1 MSSRSQQA
9 KGMIPKSNSFRGS
22 YRLVF
27 PGDEEVYECPVCGYL
42 LRDDKDFES
51 YHKKDACTS
60 CVDIYYYINADRWE
74 KGWRPDRNEVR
85 KNEF

>member
-9 KGMIPKSNSFRGS
+9 KGTIPKSNSFRGS
-22 YRLVF
+22 YRLIF
-27 PGDEEVYECPVCGYL
+27 PNIEEVYVCPVCGYL

-51 YHKKDACTS
+51 YHEKDACTS
-60 CVDIYYYINADRWE
+60 CIDTYYHINADQWE
-74 KGWRPDRNEVR
+74 KGWRPNKSEVR